1 MGAKGK
7 TGPTNTSGYS
17 GTLLE
22 NQVSLSN
29 GIQLWSVPVTGSY
42 VIEATGA
49 SGANGTYYSYSQ
61 PLVWRLGGLG
71 AKITGTF
78 QLSQGVYLKILVGQ
92 EGAISS
98 FSYGNMPGGG
108 GGASLV
114 SFMNNSPLIVAGGG
128 GGGGTIMDGDP
139 GQAIG
144 NGSQCGG
151 SEGAGGSVCDA
162 DTSTIYPSYFGGGG
176 AGFYGNGGGSGA
188 QSPPYSFTHGGI
200 GGTSS
205 TANGGFGGG
214 AFAKYDNGGGGGGY
228 SGGGVTISVNGGT
241 AGGGGSYNGGTNQ
254 QNAAG
259 VNKGDGRVII
269 NLIA

>member
-7 TGPTNTSGYS
+7 TGPNNTSEYS

-49 SGANGTYYSYSQ
+49 SGANGTYNSHSQ
-61 PLVWRLGGLG
+61 PLVWRLGGRG

-92 EGAISS
+92 EGAVSS
-98 FSYGNMPGGG
+98 FRYGYMPGGG
-108 GGASLV
+108 GGASFI

-128 GGGGTIMDGDP
+128 GGAAIMNGDS

-162 DTSTIYPSYFGGGG
+162 DTSTIFPSYYGGGG
-176 AGFYGNGGGSGA
+176 AGFYGNGGSSGG
-188 QSPPYSFTHGGI
+188 QSPPYSFTHGGT

-214 AFAKYDNGGGGGGY
+214 AFSKFNIGGGGGGY
-228 SGGGVTISVNGGT
+228 SGGGVTISADGNA
-241 AGGGGSYNGGTNQ
+241 AGGGGSYNGGINQ

-259 VNKGDGRVII
+259 VNQGDGRVII
-269 NLIA
+269 SLIV